1 MENNRKYRRITVELF
16 SGDFTTVRVT
26 NKNQLEKGNGVL
38 LILSTLNA
46 LERTVELVSL
56 DLPEGEQALSRGGG
70 TRGRGKRYISPPSPS
85 ARKPV
90 RRLAEGRCDMRT
102 GR

>member
-1 MENNRKYRRITVELF
+1 MTLQ
-16 SGDFTTVRVT
+16 SVRVT
-26 NKNQLEKGNGVL
+26 NKNQLEKRNGVL

-70 TRGRGKRYISPPSPS
+70 RGGGGGGGRGKRYLSPPSPS